1 MKTNTKDKVVIG
13 MSGGVDSSVAVL
25 MLKNQGHEVVGLTF
39 IQDETPKS
47 KNAALDAKLVAEKLN
62 IEHHIIDI
70 SKAFKDSV
78 INYFIKEYLEGR
90 TPNPCAYCNPN
101 MKFKTLLDFADEQ
114 NIKYV
119 ATGHYAQ
126 INYSKEYDKYV
137 ISNAVDASKNQS
149 YFLWGLTQ
157 EQMARLIFPLGKLLK
172 TEIREFARENNII
185 TQNKADSQEICF
197 ILDDDYRK
205 FLTENVDKPIN
216 KNGNFIFRGEKKG
229 THNGYPFYTV
239 GQRKGLGLS
248 HIEPLYVRSIDA
260 KRNEIHLE
268 TKDNIADSNIIA
280 HSVNLISH
288 DCLSPE
294 KEYLVKIRYRD
305 AGTPAKCK
313 LHDNGMLEVNLLTP
327 KNSIALGQSL
337 VIYEGD
343 DMLGGGIIAQ
353 VS

>member
-1 MKTNTKDKVVIG
+1 MNKLDKVIIG

-25 MLKNQGHEVVGLTF
+25 LLQQQEYEVIGLTF
-39 IQDETPKS
+39 VQDKTQKS
-47 KNAALDAKLVAEKLN
+47 QNAAQDAKKVAEKLN

-70 SKAFKDSV
+70 SEEFKASV
-78 INYFIKEYLEGR
+78 IDYFIKEYLDGR
-90 TPNPCAYCNPN
+90 TPNPCAFCNPN
-101 MKFKTLLDFADEQ
+101 MKFKTLIDFADKH

-126 INYSKEYDKYV
+126 ISLSPKYNKYV
-137 ISNAVDASKNQS
+137 ISNAVDTAKNQS

-157 EQMARLIFPLGKLLK
+157 EQLSRLIFPLGKLLK
-172 TEIREFARENNII
+172 TEIRELAREHNII

-205 FLTENVDKPIN
+205 FLSENVKKPIN
-216 KNGNFIFRGEKKG
+216 RKGNFIFRGEKKG
-229 THNGYPFYTV
+229 THDGYPFYTV

-248 HIEPLYVRSIDA
+248 HSEPLYVRSIDA
-260 KRNEIHLE
+260 KNNAIHLE
-268 TKDNIADSNIIA
+268 TKDNIADSRIIA
-280 HSVNLISH
+280 HSVNLISE

-294 KEYLVKIRYRD
+294 TEYLVKIRYRD

-313 LHDNGMLEVNLLTP
+313 ILDNGLLEVNLLTP

-343 DMLGGGIIAQ
+343 DMLGGGIISE